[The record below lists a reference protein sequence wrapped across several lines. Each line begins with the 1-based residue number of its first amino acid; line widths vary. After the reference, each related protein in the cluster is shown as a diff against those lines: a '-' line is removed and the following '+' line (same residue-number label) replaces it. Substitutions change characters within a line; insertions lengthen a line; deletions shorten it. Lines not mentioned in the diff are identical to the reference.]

1 MVEAPS
7 FAREPIGNP
16 GAGNVLT
23 VAHTSSPELLAL
35 HAVRIKGMAD
45 EVQISQRFALEPEL
59 VHELLLDY
67 EAYGWTSRVAFADV
81 KGWALTAGGRAEN
94 ERRLAAELDQTGT
107 RSEVDAAHAVFL
119 ALNARF
125 LATVTNWQIRPNPA
139 DQLAAND
146 HTDLGWDE
154 RVLED
159 LRRLEVELRPMSQQL
174 AAALER
180 FAGYAERY
188 SAALDKVNR
197 GERVWV
203 AQPKIDSCHT
213 VWMELH
219 EDLVATLG
227 LVRG

>member
-1 MVEAPS
+1 
-7 FAREPIGNP
+7 
-16 GAGNVLT
+16 
-23 VAHTSSPELLAL
+23 VANTSSPELLAL
-35 HAVRIKGMAD
+35 HAVRVKGMAD
-45 EVQISQRFALEPEL
+45 EAEISQRFALDPEL
-59 VHELLLDY
+59 VAELLLDY

-81 KGWALTAGGRAEN
+81 RGWALTDRGRAEN

-107 RSEVDAAHAVFL
+107 RSEVDAAHARFI
-119 ALNARF
+119 ALNAPF
-125 LATVTNWQIRPNPA
+125 LATVTNWQIRPKPA
-139 DQLAAND
+139 DPLAVND

-154 RVLED
+154 RVLDD

-188 SAALDKVNR
+188 SAALDRVNR
-197 GERVWV
+197 GERAWV

-227 LVRG
+227 LARG

>member
-23 VAHTSSPELLAL
+23 VAHMSSPELLAL

-45 EVQISQRFALEPEL
+45 EVQISQRFALEPQL

-107 RSEVDAAHAVFL
+107 RSGVDAAHAVFL

-146 HTDLGWDE
+146 HTDLGWDQC
-154 RVLED
+154 VLED
-159 LRRLEVELRPMSQQL
+159 LRRGVGLHVHPAPGDGPAVGGVLGGDVDHAGTAQRVEGRELRGRHGR
-174 AAALER
+174 E
-180 FAGYAERY
+180 
-188 SAALDKVNR
+188 V
-197 GERVWV
+197 
-203 AQPKIDSCHT
+203 
-213 VWMELH
+213 
-219 EDLVATLG
+219 
-227 LVRG
+227 

>member
-1 MVEAPS
+1 
-7 FAREPIGNP
+7 
-16 GAGNVLT
+16 

-35 HAVRIKGMAD
+35 HAVRVKGMAD
-45 EVQISQRFALEPEL
+45 EVEISQRFALDPEL
-59 VHELLLDY
+59 VYELLLDY

-81 KGWALTAGGRAEN
+81 KGWALTDGGRAEN

-107 RSEVDAAHAVFL
+107 RSEVDAAHSGFI

-125 LATVTNWQIRPNPA
+125 LATVTNWQIRPKPA
-139 DQLAAND
+139 DPLAAND

-154 RVLED
+154 RVLDD
-159 LRRLEVELRPMSQQL
+159 LRRIEVELRPVSQQL

-180 FAGYAERY
+180 FSGYAERY
-188 SAALDKVNR
+188 SAALDRVNR
-197 GERVWV
+197 GERAWV

-213 VWMELH
+213 VWVELH

-227 LVRG
+227 MPRG